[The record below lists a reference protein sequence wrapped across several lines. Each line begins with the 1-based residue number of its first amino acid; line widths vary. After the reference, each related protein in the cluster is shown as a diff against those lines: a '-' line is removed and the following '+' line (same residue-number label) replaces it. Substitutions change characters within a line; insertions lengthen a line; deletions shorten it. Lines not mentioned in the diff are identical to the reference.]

1 MRRSRFLPEIIA
13 SAVMAVVLLGLWAGP
28 HLLNWERYRG
38 ALSSLASDRMGR
50 PVLLN
55 GPITLTLLPQV
66 RVEAGDVVIGPG
78 SDGVSVTA
86 RALRLRLGL
95 VPLLRGRLEPR
106 ELVLVGGEI
115 SLPWPPAQLG
125 SLAPPPWLN
134 ELDARLQDSRL
145 LLGGLRLEGL
155 NGRLATGGASDA
167 LVAEGSLAWRGLA
180 VRFNARLGRAGRDGV
195 APLELGLAVL
205 NATVQARGVLAPGG
219 SFEGRIEAA
228 GQDLALLLPAPAG
241 PFRASGRL
249 NAIADLLTADD
260 LALELN
266 GQPARGSVTLRLAPE
281 PRVDVA
287 LAATRLDLDAGV
299 AALRTPRGNRLP
311 VGVELAVESTRFAG
325 LPLRRL
331 RGAFFSGA
339 DRLTLSDVS
348 AVLPGDA
355 TLEIAGA
362 SAAQRLELGV
372 RFKAPAARETLLAL
386 GLPLSGDPVR
396 LRAAEGR
403 FRLVLDNGEL
413 TVSELD
419 AVLDGAKL
427 AGNAVWRPG
436 REGGREPARA
446 SLGLGL
452 TLDRLDLD
460 ALLPA
465 APNWQAMAA
474 AGPGFDLN
482 LRLAADELRWRGAS
496 AQRAA
501 VDATLEGGRLALRR
515 LTLRL
520 DELDV
525 TAGGALVLG
534 AQPRFAEL
542 NLEAAGPKAT
552 GLARLLP
559 LGWTLP
565 APLLAQPLAL
575 RLSGGGPADAVA
587 LRAEA
592 DLGEV
597 RLEATGT
604 LDAAQQQGRGLATL
618 RHPNA
623 VRLLAGL
630 GAPVEWLGPGS
641 LAVVAALSASPRQ
654 VAAEQLDLVAG
665 GLRSR
670 GNLVLALDPGGGS
683 SRPRL
688 SGRLR
693 ADVLPLP
700 GLPALVLE
708 PMPGWDFDLALEA
721 ARVES
726 EAGLV
731 LEQAAGRL
739 LLEER
744 RLRLVGVQARL
755 GGGQVEGALTLD
767 ASQEPPRL
775 ELQARLAEVTVSPPL
790 LDLPFDL
797 QAGRLDGSARLTA
810 SGHGLPALLA
820 TLAGPVE
827 LVVRDGV
834 LTGAD
839 LGALAQ
845 AAGMADARAAEA
857 GMRQALAGGATAFDR
872 LELAAVLEAG
882 RARLG
887 AVSLVAEGT
896 GSAGAVGEVDLVRG
910 MLDLRLLARPVA
922 AAPEVRLRL
931 TGPLPAPRRLPE
943 LAEFMRWRVTEGR

>member
-1 MRRSRFLPEIIA
+1 MRRSRFLPEFIA
-13 SAVMAVVLLGLWAGP
+13 TAVMAVLVLGLWAGP

-38 ALSSLASDRMGR
+38 ALAALASDRMGR
-50 PVLLN
+50 PVTLD

-66 RVEAGDVVIGPG
+66 RVEAGNVVIGPG

-95 VPLLRGRLEPR
+95 IPLLRGRLEPR
-106 ELVLVGGEI
+106 ELALVGGEI

-155 NGRLATGGASDA
+155 NGRLATGGAADA
-167 LVAEGSLAWRGLA
+167 LVAEGNLAWRGLA
-180 VRFNARLGRAGRDGV
+180 VRFNARLGRAGRDGA
-195 APLELGLAVL
+195 APLDLGLVVL
-205 NATVQARGVLAPGG
+205 NATVQARGVLQPGG
-219 SFEGRIEAA
+219 SFEGRIETA
-228 GQDLALLLPAPAG
+228 GPDLSLLLPAPPG

-249 NAIADLLTADD
+249 NAIADLLTADE
-260 LALELN
+260 LALDFN

-287 LAATRLDLDAGV
+287 LAATRLDLEAWV
-299 AALRTPRGNRLP
+299 AALRPARGNRLP

-331 RGAFFSGA
+331 RGAFFAGA
-339 DRLTLSDVS
+339 ERLTLSDVS

-355 TLEIAGA
+355 ELEIAGA

-386 GLPLSGDPVR
+386 GLPLGGDPVR

-403 FRLVLDNGEL
+403 FRLLLDNGEV
-413 TVSELD
+413 TVSDLD
-419 AVLDGAKL
+419 ATLDGAKL
-427 AGNAVWRPG
+427 AGNLVWRPG
-436 REGGREPARA
+436 KDSARA

-465 APNWQAMAA
+465 EPNWQAMAA
-474 AGPGFDLN
+474 QGPGFDLN
-482 LRLAADELRWRGAS
+482 LRLAATELRWRGAS

-501 VDATLEGGRLALRR
+501 LDATLENGRLALRR

-525 TAGGALVLG
+525 SAGGVLVLG
-534 AQPRFAEL
+534 AQPRFADL
-542 NLEAAGPKAT
+542 NLEAAGPNAR

-559 LGWTLP
+559 AGWSLP
-565 APLLAQPLAL
+565 APLLAQPLGL
-575 RLSGGGPADAVA
+575 RLAGGGAADAVA
-587 LRAEA
+587 LRVEA

-597 RLEATGT
+597 RLETSGT
-604 LDAAQQQGRGLATL
+604 LDTAQQKGQGTATL

-623 VRLLAGL
+623 VRLLGGL
-630 GAPVEWLGPGS
+630 GAPAEWLGPGS
-641 LAVVAALSASPRQ
+641 LALVAQFAASPRQ

-665 GLRSR
+665 GLRTR
-670 GNLVLALDPGGGS
+670 GALALALDLA
-683 SRPRL
+683 RPRV
-688 SGRLR
+688 SGRL
-693 ADVLPLP
+693 AAEVLPLP
-700 GLPALVLE
+700 GLEALALE
-708 PMPGWDFDLALEA
+708 RPPGWDMDLAVEA
-721 ARVES
+721 ARVET
-726 EAGLV
+726 AGGLV
-731 LEQAAGRL
+731 LDQAAGRV
-739 LLEER
+739 LLEDR
-744 RLRLVGVQARL
+744 QLRLVGVQARL
-755 GGGQVEGALTLD
+755 RGGQLEAGLTLD
-767 ASQEPPRL
+767 ASAAPPRL
-775 ELQARLAEVTVSPPL
+775 AVQARLAEVAVTPRL

-797 QAGRLDGSARLTA
+797 QAGRVDASVRLTA
-810 SGHGLPALLA
+810 AGQGLSAMLA

-827 LVVRDGV
+827 LTLRDGV
-834 LTGAD
+834 LTGVD
-839 LGALAQ
+839 LGGLAQ
-845 AAGMADARAAEA
+845 AAGLAEPRAAEA

-872 LELAAVLEAG
+872 LDLAATLESG

-887 AVSLVAEGT
+887 QVALVSELV
-896 GSAGAVGEVDLVRG
+896 GSASAAGEVDLVRG
-910 MLDLRLLARPVA
+910 MLDLRLLTRPVA
-922 AAPEVRLRL
+922 EAPEVRLRL
-931 TGPLPAPRRLPE
+931 TGPLQAPRRL
-943 LAEFMRWRVTEGR
+943 AEMADFLRYRAAQ

>member
-13 SAVMAVVLLGLWAGP
+13 TAVMAAVVLGLWVGP

-38 ALSSLASDRMGR
+38 ALSALASDRLGR
-50 PVLLN
+50 PVTFD
-55 GPITLTLLPQV
+55 GPITLTLLPQP
-66 RVEAGDVVIGPG
+66 RLEAGDVVIGPG

-86 RALRLRLGL
+86 GALRLRLGL

-106 ELVLVGGEI
+106 ELALIGSEI

-167 LVAEGSLAWRGLA
+167 LVAEGNLAWRGLA
-180 VRFNARLGRAGRDGV
+180 VRFSARLGRAGRDGV

-205 NATVQARGVLAPGG
+205 NATVQARGVLQPGG
-219 SFEGRIEAA
+219 SFEGRIETS
-228 GQDLALLLPAPAG
+228 GQDLSLLLPAPPG

-249 NAIADLLTADD
+249 NAIADLLSADD

-287 LAATRLDLDAGV
+287 LQATRLDLDAWV
-299 AALRTPRGNRLP
+299 AALRPPRGARLP
-311 VGVELAVESTRFAG
+311 VGVELAVESTRFNG

-331 RGAFFSGA
+331 RGAFFAGA
-339 DRLTLSDVS
+339 ERLTLSDVS
-348 AVLPGDA
+348 ALLPGDA
-355 TLEIAGA
+355 ELEIAGA
-362 SAAQRLELGV
+362 SAAQRLELAV
-372 RFKAPAARETLLAL
+372 RFRAPAVRETLLAL
-386 GLPLSGDPVR
+386 GAPLGGDPVR

-403 FRLVLDNGEL
+403 FRLVLDHGEA
-413 TVSELD
+413 TVSDLD
-419 AVLDGAKL
+419 ASLDGAKL
-427 AGNAVWRPG
+427 AGNAVWRPAK
-436 REGGREPARA
+436 EGARA
-446 SLGLGL
+446 NLGLGL

-465 APNWQAMAA
+465 EPNWQAMAA
-474 AGPGFDLN
+474 QGPGFDLN
-482 LRLAADELRWRGAS
+482 LRLAANELRWRGAA

-501 VDATLEGGRLALRR
+501 VDATLENGRLALRR

-534 AQPRFAEL
+534 AQPRFADL
-542 NLEAAGPKAT
+542 NLEVAGSKAS

-559 LGWTLP
+559 AGWTLP

-575 RLSGGGPADAVA
+575 RLSGGGAADAVA

-597 RLEATGT
+597 RLEASGT
-604 LDAAQQQGRGLATL
+604 LDAAQQKAQGSVTL

-630 GAPVEWLGPGS
+630 GAPLEWLGPGS
-641 LAVVAALSASPRQ
+641 LAVVAQLAAAPRQ

-665 GLRSR
+665 GLRTR
-670 GNLVLALDPGGGS
+670 GTLALALDLA
-683 SRPRL
+683 RPRL
-688 SGRLR
+688 SGRLV
-693 ADVLPLP
+693 AETLPLP
-700 GLPALVLE
+700 ELQALALDRL
-708 PMPGWDFDLALEA
+708 PGWDMDLALEA
-721 ARVES
+721 ARVEVQ
-726 EAGLV
+726 AGPV

-739 LLEER
+739 MLEDR
-744 RLRLVGVQARL
+744 RLRLVGVQGRL
-755 GGGQVEGALTLD
+755 GGGQMEAGLALD
-767 ASQEPPRL
+767 GSQEPPKL
-775 ELQARLAEVTVSPPL
+775 EVQARLAEAVVTPPL

-797 QAGRLDGSARLTA
+797 QAGRVDASARLTA
-810 SGHGLPALLA
+810 AGHGLPALLA

-827 LVVRDGV
+827 LTVRDGV
-834 LTGAD
+834 LTGVD

-845 AAGMADARAAEA
+845 AAGLADPKAAEA
-857 GMRQALAGGATAFDR
+857 GMRRALAGGATAFDR
-872 LELAAVLEAG
+872 LDLAAVLDAG

-887 AVSLVAEGT
+887 EVALVSEAF
-896 GSAGAVGEVDLVRG
+896 GSAGAAGEVDLVRG

-922 AAPEVRLRL
+922 EAPEVRLRL
-931 TGPLPAPRRLPE
+931 TGPLQAPRRLPE
-943 LAEFMRWRVTEGR
+943 VADFMRFRAAQ

>member
-13 SAVMAVVLLGLWAGP
+13 TAVMAVVLLGLWAGP

-50 PVLLN
+50 PVTFD

-66 RVEAGDVVIGPG
+66 RVEAGNVVIGPG
-78 SDGVSVTA
+78 ADGVSVTA

-95 VPLLRGRLEPR
+95 IPLLRGRLEPR
-106 ELVLVGGEI
+106 ELALVGGEI

-145 LLGGLRLEGL
+145 LLGGLRLDGL

-167 LVAEGSLAWRGLA
+167 LVAEGNLAWRGLA
-180 VRFNARLGRAGRDGV
+180 VRFNARLGRAGRDGA
-195 APLELGLAVL
+195 APLDLGLAVL
-205 NATVQARGVLAPGG
+205 NATVQARGVLHPGG
-219 SFEGRIEAA
+219 SFEGRIETA
-228 GQDLALLLPAPAG
+228 GQDLSLLLPAPAG

-249 NAIADLLTADD
+249 NAIADMLSADE
-260 LALELN
+260 LAVELN

-287 LAATRLDLDAGV
+287 LAATRLDLDAWV
-299 AALRTPRGNRLP
+299 AALRTPRGPRLP

-331 RGAFFSGA
+331 RGAFFAGA
-339 DRLTLSDVS
+339 ERLTLSDVS

-372 RFKAPAARETLLAL
+372 RFKAPALRETLLAL
-386 GLPLSGDPVR
+386 GLPLGGDPVR
-396 LRAAEGR
+396 LRGAEGR
-403 FRLVLDNGEL
+403 FRLVLDNGEV
-413 TVSELD
+413 TVSDLD
-419 AVLDGAKL
+419 ALLDGAKL

-436 REGGREPARA
+436 RDGGREPGRA
-446 SLGLGL
+446 NLGLGL

-465 APNWQAMAA
+465 EPNWQAMAA

-482 LRLAADELRWRGAS
+482 LRLAANELRWQGAG
-496 AQRAA
+496 AQRAT
-501 VDATLEGGRLALRR
+501 VDATLENGRLALRR

-520 DELDV
+520 GEVDV

-534 AQPRFAEL
+534 AQPRFADL
-542 NLEAAGPKAT
+542 LLEAAGPKAA

-559 LGWTLP
+559 QGWTLP

-575 RLSGGGPADAVA
+575 RLSGGGAADAVA

-592 DLGEV
+592 DLGEL
-597 RLEATGT
+597 RLEGSGT
-604 LDAAQQQGRGLATL
+604 LDAAQHKGQGKVTL

-623 VRLLAGL
+623 TRLLAGL
-630 GAPVEWLGPGS
+630 GAPAEWLGPGS
-641 LAVVAALSASPRQ
+641 LAVVAALAASPGQ

-665 GLRSR
+665 GLRAR
-670 GNLVLALDPGGGS
+670 GSLALAQDLV
-683 SRPRL
+683 RPRL
-688 SGRLR
+688 SGRLV
-693 ADVLPLP
+693 AEVLPLP
-700 GLPALVLE
+700 GLATLALDR
-708 PMPGWDFDLALEA
+708 PPGWDIDLALEA

-726 EAGLV
+726 EDGPV

-739 LLEER
+739 LLEDR

-755 GGGQVEGALTLD
+755 GGGQMEGGLTLD

-775 ELQARLAEVTVSPPL
+775 ELQARLAEVAVTPPL

-820 TLAGPVE
+820 TLAGPVQ
-827 LVVRDGV
+827 LTVRDGV
-834 LTGAD
+834 LTGVD

-845 AAGMADARAAEA
+845 AAGLAEPRAAEVA
-857 GMRQALAGGATAFDR
+857 LRQALSGGATAFDR
-872 LELAAVLEAG
+872 LDLAAVLDAG

-887 AVSLVAEGT
+887 EVALVSEAF
-896 GSAGAVGEVDLVRG
+896 GSAGAAGEVDLVRG

-922 AAPEVRLRL
+922 EAPELRLRL
-931 TGPLPAPRRLPE
+931 TGPLQAPRRLPE
-943 LAEFMRWRVTEGR
+943 LAEFMRWRVAR